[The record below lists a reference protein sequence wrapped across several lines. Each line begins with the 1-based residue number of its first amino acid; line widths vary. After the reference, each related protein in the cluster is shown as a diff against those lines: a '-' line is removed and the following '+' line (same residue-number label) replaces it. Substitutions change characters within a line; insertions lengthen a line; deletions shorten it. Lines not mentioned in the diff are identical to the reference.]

1 MSTVVAERRVADV
14 IAQGLAAAGARWV
27 AGVAGGEVLHLADAL
42 SRAGLRYVAARHES
56 AAGFV
61 VEGAWHASGAL
72 PVLLATVGPGATNAV
87 HVTAN
92 AAQDRVPL
100 VVLTGAIDEDERWG
114 YTHQLLDQVALY
126 RTVAK
131 ASFSVTAGAVDE
143 IMARALSIALEPP
156 FGPVHLDVPV
166 GVARA
171 LAPARV
177 ARTRTVPRAGSP
189 EPALLEEARRK
200 LRSAQRPLVIA
211 GLEALAPDAIAA
223 VRTLQQALGGPG
235 ITTYK
240 AKGLLDERDERVL
253 GGAGLSPSADATLLP
268 LLGRADVVVLAGYDP
283 IEMRRGWC
291 EPFAP
296 ETFVIECAPKEP
308 RHGVHRHDLALV
320 GDLGATLRSLAA
332 TPVQAIEDAWSAA
345 VGHARARLR
354 ETFSPEPAG
363 WGPRAITHAIRGA
376 WPDHGFVTIDTGA
389 HRIVASQ
396 AWEAR
401 VPHRLLQST
410 GLCTMGCA
418 LPLAIGAALARG
430 EPVLAITGDGGLD
443 MILGELA
450 TARDLAVPVIVVVI
464 DDQALGLI
472 ALKQRQER
480 LPELG
485 VRLGATDYAE
495 VGRALGLHGERV
507 TDVVSLAR
515 AIAAARARSGP
526 TLLHCPIDP
535 RSYDQV
541 P

>member
-1 MSTVVAERRVADV
+1 MTATDAPTVADV
-14 IAQGLAAAGARWV
+14 IARALTAAGARWV
-27 AGVAGGEVLHLADAL
+27 AGVAGGEVLHLAHAL
-42 SRAGLRYVAARHES
+42 SRAGVRYVPARHES

-72 PVLLATVGPGATNAV
+72 PVVLATVGPGATNAV

-131 ASFSVTAGAVDE
+131 ASFSITAGAVHE
-143 IMARALSIALEPP
+143 IVARALSIALEPP

-166 GVARA
+166 GI
-171 LAPARV
+171 
-177 ARTRTVPRAGSP
+177 ARTPAPPRAARSSALRRAH
-189 EPALLEEARRK
+189 EPSVASLEEARGR
-200 LRSAQRPLVIA
+200 LRTARRPLVVA
-211 GLEALAPDAIAA
+211 GLEA
-223 VRTLQQALGGPG
+223 VGPG
-235 ITTYK
+235 ATGGLRALLDALAVPVVTTYK
-240 AKGLLDERDERVL
+240 AKGVLDERDARAL
-253 GGAGLSPSADATLLP
+253 GGAGLSPAADALLLP
-268 LLGRADVVVLAGYDP
+268 LVARADVVVLAGYDP

-296 ETFVIECAPKEP
+296 EAFVIECAPAEP
-308 RHGVHRHDLALV
+308 RHGVHRHDVALV
-320 GDLGATLRSLAA
+320 GDVGAVLHALAS
-332 TPVQAIEDAWSAA
+332 TDRPAIDPEWSAVVA
-345 VGHARARLR
+345 QTRGRLS
-354 ETFSPEPAG
+354 ETFSPEATG
-363 WGPRAITHAIRGA
+363 WGPRTITHALRRA
-376 WPDHGFVTIDTGA
+376 WPDDGIVTIDTGA

-401 VPHRLLQST
+401 APHGLLQST

-450 TARDLAVPVIVVVI
+450 TARDLAVPVVVVVI

-485 VRLGATDYAE
+485 VLLGATDYAA
-495 VGRALGLHGERV
+495 VGRALGLHAERI
-507 TDVVSLAR
+507 TDADALCGAV
-515 AIAAARARSGP
+515 AAARSRPGP

-535 RSYDQV
+535 RSYDHV
-541 P
+541 L